1 MLKIFSHYFPLYVV
15 RRLCLDLFLFMVI
28 VAASAFFLPRSGEME
43 GEGLFLSA
51 LGYAVTMVVVS
62 FAFGLY
68 RPVDEDSPRIAFAR
82 LVLAVLFCL
91 PVAYGLI
98 LFLPWGGFSSLAM
111 QAQVLAFTLA
121 VLILRVSINRSQAS
135 SLFAPRILVIGTGE
149 DALEVQRI
157 LSRPEQGRVEV
168 QGFFS
173 SEGDEEKLVD
183 AGKII
188 SAGSLVNVVR
198 QLKIDEII
206 VAVRERRGSAL
217 PVRELLD
224 CKLLGL
230 KIFDLSSF
238 HERVRRQ
245 VRLDSLRM
253 SWLIY
258 GDGFRQSLR
267 QVFVKRMF
275 DLAVGTVLL
284 ILSLPLQIVA
294 ALLIVAED
302 RGPVFYRQERVGLGG
317 QVFRVLKFRS
327 MRPDAEK
334 KGEPLLTAS
343 DDGRITR
350 VGRIIRWLRIDEL
363 PQLLNVLVGDMSLV
377 GPRPER
383 PYFVDRLARE
393 IPFYGIRHCVKP
405 GITGWAQVRYR
416 QEVSPA
422 DEATQK
428 LQYDLYY
435 VKNHTLVL
443 DMLVLLETVHVVLMG
458 KGAQ

>member
-1 MLKIFSHYFPLYVV
+1 MLRIFSHYFPLHVV
-15 RRLCLDLFLFMVI
+15 RRLCLDLFLFMTII
-28 VAASAFFLPRSGEME
+28 VVSALFWPYSGEME
-43 GEGLFLSA
+43 HEGLFLSA
-51 LGYAVTMVVVS
+51 FGFAMAMVVVS

-98 LFLPWGGFSSLAM
+98 LFLPWNGFSSLAM
-111 QAQVLAFTLA
+111 QIQVLALTLI

-157 LSRPEQGRVEV
+157 LLRPEQGRVGV

-173 SEGDEEKLVD
+173 PEIDEEKLVD
-183 AGKII
+183 ANKIV
-188 SAGSLVNVVR
+188 SSSSLVNAVR

-224 CKLLGL
+224 CKLLGV

-258 GDGFRQSLR
+258 GDGFQQSLR

-275 DLAVGTVLL
+275 DLALGSVLL
-284 ILSLPLQIVA
+284 ILISPLLIVT
-294 ALLIVAED
+294 ALLIVSED

-327 MRPDAEK
+327 MRPNAEK

-343 DDGRITR
+343 DDDRITR
-350 VGRIIRWLRIDEL
+350 VGRIIRNLRIDEL
-363 PQLLNVLVGDMSLV
+363 PQLLNVLAGEMSLV

-383 PYFVDRLARE
+383 PFFVDRLARE
-393 IPFYGIRHCVKP
+393 ITFYGIRHCVKP
-405 GITGWAQVRYR
+405 GITGWAQVRY
-416 QEVSPA
+416 Q
-422 DEATQK
+422 Q
-428 LQYDLYY
+428 DLP
-435 VKNHTLVL
+435 
-443 DMLVLLETVHVVLMG
+443 
-458 KGAQ
+458 